1 MTQTATLEH
10 PKADYTYWQNAL
22 AGNFGPV
29 HDGDPQPGFY
39 RKRTG
44 RSAGYVPVAIWDQS
58 GKMLALV
65 DGKEAD
71 AAEIWTYCCKYPILE
86 EWYRA
91 RMAGQVWPDES
102 AAVSESLAHRTDT
115 NNPPTDEAELLQGQI
130 AAAVAGIGEYAN
142 IVSDETAARAQSLRS
157 RLLELSGQADKI
169 REAQKKPHFEAGKAI
184 DAKFQPLVK
193 LAKSAADTIRDAL
206 GAHETRKARE
216 AERIRREAE
225 EARMK
230 VERDAA
236 RLRAEAEA
244 AAREAEKAG
253 RPAPIPEPIPE
264 PAPIPTPEPL
274 SAPVA
279 AIRGAYGRAAAVKV
293 VKVAK
298 VVDQDRAYLALKAH
312 PEMIALIAVLAQRA
326 ATAGI
331 PLEGV
336 EVTEERKVS

>member
-1 MTQTATLEH
+1 MSAVAERK
-10 PKADYTYWQNAL
+10 PDYTYWQNAL

-29 HDGDPQPGFY
+29 HDSDPQPGFY

-44 RSAGYVPVAIWDQS
+44 KAAGYVPVAIWEQD
-58 GKMLALV
+58 GKILALV

-71 AAEIWTYCCKYPILE
+71 AAEIWTYVCKYPILE

-91 RMAGQVWPDES
+91 RMVGQRWPDES
-102 AAVSESLAHRTDT
+102 AAVTESLAHVTDT
-115 NNPPTDEAELLQGQI
+115 NNPPTDEAEILKGQI
-130 AAAVAGIGEYAN
+130 EAAATGAAEYADIN
-142 IVSDETAARAQSLRS
+142 SDETASKAQSLRS

-169 REAQKKPHFEAGKAI
+169 REIEKKPHLEAGKAI

-193 LAKSAADTIRDAL
+193 MAKSAADLIREAL
-206 GAHETRKARE
+206 GQHETRKARE
-216 AERIRREAE
+216 AERIRREQE
-225 EARMK
+225 E
-230 VERDAA
+230 E
-236 RLRAEAEA
+236 RLRAEREATKARAEA
-244 AAREAEKAG
+244 ELAG
-253 RPAPIPEPIPE
+253 RPAPAPVPAAPPPEPT
-264 PAPIPTPEPL
+264 PAP
-274 SAPVA
+274 AA

-298 VVDQDRAYLALKAH
+298 VVDQDKAYLALKKH
-312 PEMIALIAVLAQRA
+312 PEMIALIAALAQRA